1 MIICLLGMILALL
14 LFFSR
19 IFIDFRLMFLSSQF
33 FLLLWSNSFCNLLVK
48 LIVRIQLVVAID
60 FDLSLGWIV
69 TVKEFLQPKKRIRPI
84 FCLPFFFV
92 QLIFVKPVK
101 IVKRIEVP
109 ISLAQS
115 LIRWKRDL
123 FNTDLGWLQ
132 FLHYVLPVKCICHQ
146 IQKFVWKHSVW
157 L

>member
-1 MIICLLGMILALL
+1 MVICLLGMILALL

-19 IFIDFRLMFLSSQF
+19 IFIYFRLMFLSGQF
-33 FLLLWSNSFCNLLVK
+33 FLLLWSNSFSNSLVK

-69 TVKEFLQPKKRIRPI
+69 SVKEFLQPKKRIRPI